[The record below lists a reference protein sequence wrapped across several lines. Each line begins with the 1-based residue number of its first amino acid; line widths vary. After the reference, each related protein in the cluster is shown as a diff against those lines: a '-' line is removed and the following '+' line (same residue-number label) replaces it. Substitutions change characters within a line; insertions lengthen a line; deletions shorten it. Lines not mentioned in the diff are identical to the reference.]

1 MIRCIVCLIDMSIR
15 IYIPIDFR
23 YLLKENLDQL
33 KNSYENS
40 THQQSS
46 SEQDL
51 GATVLEDE
59 DQPVTANSQSMAIE
73 DVNDSKS
80 T

>member
-23 YLLKENLDQL
+23 YLLKENIDQL
-33 KNSYENS
+33 KKNS

-51 GATVLEDE
+51 DATVLEDE
-59 DQPVTANSQSMAIE
+59 DQPGTGNSQSMAIE
-73 DVNDSKS
+73 DVNDSES

>member
-1 MIRCIVCLIDMSIR
+1 MIRCIVCFIDMSIR
-15 IYIPIDFR
+15 IYIPIEFG
-23 YLLKENLDQL
+23 YPLQEILDQL
-33 KNSYENS
+33 NKNS

-46 SEQDL
+46 SKQDL
-51 GATVLEDE
+51 DE
-59 DQPVTANSQSMAIE
+59 DQPVTVSLQSKANE